1 MEEHS
6 HLPDLG
12 HLSTLMA
19 VILLAYA
26 TTSFITL
33 PTQDLSLQLPN
44 FYLEIPLSFS
54 TAISFL
60 TAALAAV
67 GSEWLVRDHPR
78 LYQKSTIPHWFLPA
92 LSAWA
97 IGVPLGSL
105 EVSPVWWLMLGV
117 SGLLLVLVF
126 IAEYIAVDPSD
137 VRHTVST
144 VMLTAV
150 SFALFLILAVAVR
163 GSELRLYLSLAVLI
177 PASFLVTL
185 RTMQLRLG
193 NPWRFQ
199 WALGIGLIIGQLAL
213 GLHYWPLLPVQYG
226 LLLLGPAYGLTSI
239 AISIEE
245 SQTGRGVWIE
255 PVVMTLA
262 VWLVAVF
269 VRS

>member
-1 MEEHS
+1 
-6 HLPDLG
+6 
-12 HLSTLMA
+12 MA

-33 PTQDLSLQLPN
+33 PAQDLSIQLPN

-60 TAALAAV
+60 AAALAAV
-67 GSEWLVRDHPR
+67 GSEWLIRDHPH

-105 EVSPVWWLMLGV
+105 EVSASWWLMLGL

-163 GSELRLYLSLAVLI
+163 GSDLRLYLSIAILF
-177 PASFLVTL
+177 PASFMVTL

-199 WALGIGLIIGQLAL
+199 WALGIALLIGQLGL
-213 GLHYWPLLPVQYG
+213 GLHYWPLQPVQFG

-245 SQTGRGVWIE
+245 SQTGRNLWVE
-255 PVVMTLA
+255 PAVMTAA
-262 VWLVAVF
+262 VWLVALF
-269 VRS
+269 IRS